1 MAIPLAPFYSQADQD
16 IYARGNKFIP
26 QEQYRLGPYTP
37 PAIMGQNTNAGI
49 VNTQAAGSYMGY
61 PSYEAWLLAQGGGGD
76 GGAGNISGTQQRSW
90 SPNQNLGPTN
100 ITDYEAEAAEKGS
113 TWAGTLAKLQD
124 DFSNLPLPSN
134 LLRKGIRRWREN
146 REIKKEQERIAED
159 RTGIGD
165 HDRGTFT
172 GDHPDAP
179 TKTPEQG
186 GWHPGVGRDQPSG
199 DFAGKG
205 SGRTGPPGRNYNM
218 GGRIGYERGRVV
230 NPGGYQGKDSEYDT
244 SWRAFTQNPGPDLTD
259 LDIDD
264 ALRLGL
270 STKQVYYRWMDRRNW
285 RNPNKAQGGR
295 IGYRE
300 GDPVIPEDENE
311 DIYELMRDQNIPM
324 SEQVQA
330 DPFQMRIEEL
340 MGKGLSWEDAYDIAA
355 YEFQDD
361 FAEAPA
367 ESFSDQGLASLV

>member
-1 MAIPLAPFYSQADQD
+1 MAATFYSQADQD
-16 IYARGNKFIP
+16 IYASGNKFIP

-37 PAIMGQNTNAGI
+37 PAIMGQNTNTGLASTN
-49 VNTQAAGSYMGY
+49 VAQPYKWPY
-61 PSYEAWLLAQGGGGD
+61 PEGGGE
-76 GGAGNISGTQQRSW
+76 GAGNISGTQQRSW

-100 ITDYEAEAAEKGS
+100 ITDYEAEADDVGS
-113 TWAGTLAKLQD
+113 TWGGSLARLQD
-124 DFSNLPLPSN
+124 LYSKLPTPTN
-134 LLRKGIRRWREN
+134 LLRRGWTGIQRWREKRDVR
-146 REIKKEQERIAED
+146 REQNLQEEIRAHNEAAGEKARVATVAQEIQQD
-159 RTGIGD
+159 I
-165 HDRGTFT
+165 DRGGR
-172 GDHPDAP
+172 GDRPD
-179 TKTPEQG
+179 T
-186 GWHPGVGRDQPSG
+186 
-199 DFAGKG
+199 
-205 SGRTGPPGRNYNM
+205 GRNAP
-218 GGRIGYERGRVV
+218 GGERGQS
-230 NPGGYQGKDSEYDT
+230 PTGGNVAGT
-244 SWRAFTQNPGPDLTD
+244 PF
-259 LDIDD
+259 
-264 ALRLGL
+264 
-270 STKQVYYRWMDRRNW
+270 
-285 RNPNKAQGGR
+285 AQGGR